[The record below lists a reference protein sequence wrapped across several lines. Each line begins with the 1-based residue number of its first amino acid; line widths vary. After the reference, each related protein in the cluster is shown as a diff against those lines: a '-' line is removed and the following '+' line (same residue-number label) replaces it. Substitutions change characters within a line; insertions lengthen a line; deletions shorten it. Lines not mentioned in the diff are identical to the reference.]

1 MGIAGRHGPVIA
13 RRLGRPIAAAFIA
26 VTVVAAVAATTAI
39 VPASARES
47 ARLDPRVEIAAADL
61 PREARVTL
69 RRIRSGGP
77 FPYER
82 DGITFG
88 NRERRLPHEPRG
100 YYHEY
105 TVKTPGVHSRGARR
119 IICGG
124 VKTAPD
130 ACYYTADHYETFRRI
145 RE

>member
-1 MGIAGRHGPVIA
+1 M
-13 RRLGRPIAAAFIA
+13 RRAAAALALVGI
-26 VTVVAAVAATTAI
+26 VAAAPLAL
-39 VPASARES
+39 PAFAREASGS
-47 ARLDPRVEIAAADL
+47 AAQAGIAAADL

-69 RRIRSGGP
+69 RRIHDGGP

-82 DGITFG
+82 DGIVFG
-88 NRERRLPHEPRG
+88 NRERRLPAEPRG

-105 TVKTPGVHSRGARR
+105 TVKTPGVHTRGARR

-124 VKTAPD
+124 VKRAPD
-130 ACYYTADHYETFRRI
+130 VCYYTDDHYRTFRKI